1 MEEGQE
7 VTSEVIDEVVT
18 NEEVTQDALQ
28 NENEEAAQE
37 VKKPEPLPHGVQ
49 KRIDRAVRQKYEAE
63 ARANVLEERIRNI
76 ENQQRTQPRQQE
88 QGAPKLDQFDNIEDY
103 VAAKAEYVAD
113 KLINEKLSAREKA
126 EQERNAQAAQG
137 KTAESWQKRISS
149 ITAELPDYD
158 DVVGSSDVVFRN
170 PVVLDAIKESDLG
183 PQVAYY
189 LASNPDEADEIDSL
203 SGIAA
208 VRAIGRLEAK
218 LVKQGASTTRTPA
231 PIKTVGQKSNV
242 VKSPEKMSDA
252 EFAKWRKSQI
262 AQRN

>member
-1 MEEGQE
+1 MEAGQE
-7 VTSEVIDEVVT
+7 VTSEVIEEVVT

-28 NENEEAAQE
+28 NEEEAPQE

-63 ARANVLEERIRNI
+63 AETKVLRERINQI
-76 ENQQRTQPRQQE
+76 ENQQRNQPKQQE

-103 VAAKAEYVAD
+103 VSAKAEYVAD
-113 KLINEKLSAREKA
+113 KLINEKLSAREKV